1 MKRGDREAAMVASA
15 GGYAGRRNIMKMMEE
30 HLLLPMYITILAR
43 ADRRVDSSLPLALED
58 FDLNNK

>member
-1 MKRGDREAAMVASA
+1 MVASA

-43 ADRRVDSSLPLALED
+43 ADRRAE
-58 FDLNNK
+58 

>member
-1 MKRGDREAAMVASA
+1 MAMVASA
-15 GGYAGRRNIMKMMEE
+15 GGYAGRRNSMKMMEE

-43 ADRRVDSSLPLALED
+43 VDSSLPLALED